1 MALFIFTIIFVVLG
15 VFIVLK
21 TTKKEPQ
28 QPIQPQQPIR
38 FDLMDDN
45 GDPLPQKPITR
56 QHVVENLKTKN
67 LRYFC
72 IKDKG
77 YHVSVWPKD
86 QGMQNL
92 DYIEFDIAGMSHRD
106 NIDNYVGEH
115 DGTLEAEPYNDYDPN
130 AIKILAGD
138 GHHIGY
144 VPKDMTSE
152 IRNHAKLPC
161 KCYFYIGENDG
172 TYFSDCYIKIQL

>member
-1 MALFIFTIIFVVLG
+1 MAILFAILLTVIVICVL
-15 VFIVLK
+15 ISK
-21 TTKKEPQ
+21 NKQHEQQSQPEQ
-28 QPIQPQQPIR
+28 QPTH

-45 GDPLPQKPITR
+45 GDPLPQKPITQ
-56 QHVVENLKTKN
+56 QHVVEEPKTKN

-92 DYIEFDIAGMSHRD
+92 DYIEFDIAGMSYRD
-106 NIDNYVGEH
+106 NIDNYLGEH
-115 DGTLEAEPYNDYDPN
+115 DGTLEAEPTNVYDQN
-130 AIKILAGD
+130 AIKILAED
-138 GHHIGY
+138 GHNVGY
-144 VPKDMTSE
+144 VPKNMTAE
-152 IRNHAKLPC
+152 VRKYIQLPC